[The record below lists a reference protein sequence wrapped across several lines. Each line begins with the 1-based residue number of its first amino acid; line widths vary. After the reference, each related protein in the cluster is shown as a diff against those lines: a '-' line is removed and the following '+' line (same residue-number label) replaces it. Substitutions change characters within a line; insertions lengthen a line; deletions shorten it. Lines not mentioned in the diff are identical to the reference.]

1 MLKIGI
7 TIGDPAG
14 VGPELIIKLLDHVDP
29 KKAYIIY
36 GERKILESA
45 KKLLGKDINM
55 KEIHTM
61 DEVKVPGIYIADL
74 DISET
79 DRPMPSLTSGKV
91 AIAYLGRAV
100 VDAVIGNI
108 HGLLTMPINKF
119 WAKLAG
125 FSYDGQTEF
134 LAQAFNVK
142 EYAMLMYSEKIKVVL
157 LSTHVPLKVAIEKVS
172 RESVKGK
179 VELVYR
185 EFKRLFGYEPS
196 IGVVGL
202 NPHAGEMGQIGR
214 EDVEEILPAI
224 EELKGKG
231 IKVEGPLSPDSAFLK
246 TDAFDVFLCM
256 YHDQGLIPFK
266 LLAFTD
272 GVNLTLGIPFVR
284 TSPDHGTAYDIAWK
298 GIADMSSA
306 LQALRLCEK
315 LVERITSFPAF

>member
-45 KKLLGKDINM
+45 KKLLEKDINM
-55 KEIHTM
+55 KEIHTT

-125 FSYDGQTEF
+125 FSYEGQTEF
-134 LAQAFNVK
+134 LAQASNVR

-157 LSTHVPLKVAIEKVS
+157 LSTHLPLKVAIEKVS

-179 VELVYR
+179 VELAHR

-266 LLAFTD
+266 LLAFRD

-298 GIADMSSA
+298 GIVDMSSA
-306 LQALRLCEK
+306 LHALRLCEK